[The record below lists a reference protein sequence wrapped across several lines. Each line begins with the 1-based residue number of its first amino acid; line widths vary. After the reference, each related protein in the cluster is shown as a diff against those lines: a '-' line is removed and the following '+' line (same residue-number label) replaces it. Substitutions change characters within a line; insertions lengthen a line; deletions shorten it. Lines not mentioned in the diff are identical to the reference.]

1 MRFLIHIN
9 HAADTIGL
17 DQQQQNNP
25 EHAMATVSLSVL
37 AQMFG
42 GGEVD
47 LGMDLRNVQLL
58 LHGHDKLV
66 PQGLVQLHVPGSQE
80 DGVGTEHPEE
90 GGGPLLLFVAKVG
103 QNCRGHNNVRLKED
117 KLIDYAFKVKG
128 RSMKI
133 KVKRQGITFQI

>member
-90 GGGPLLLFVAKVG
+90 GGGGPLLLFVAKVG

-117 KLIDYAFKVKG
+117 NLIDYAFKVKG
-128 RSMKI
+128 
-133 KVKRQGITFQI
+133 